1 MELRHLRYFV
11 AVAEE
16 LNFGRAAE
24 RLRISQPPLS
34 QQIRKLEDELGVRLF
49 YRTKRR
55 VELTEVGGLFL
66 AEARK
71 TLRQAEGAARVARRA
86 GRGELGSLSLGFVGS
101 AAYGVLPELLRGF
114 RGEYPGV
121 RLELRTMTTLEQ
133 AEALENGEIG
143 LGVLRPPVEGDLKLL
158 PVADEPLVA
167 VLPEGHPLAAR
178 RTVPL
183 AALAGEDFVLW
194 PRRSGSAV
202 YDRILGLCAGAG
214 FSPRVAQESEEH
226 QVIMGLVAARL
237 GVSLMIG
244 DPGLFSG
251 RGVVFREVR
260 DPRWSW
266 GLALA
271 HRRREGSPVV
281 RAFVELARRTA
292 TSTEPARR

>member
-55 VELTEVGGLFL
+55 VELTEAGGLFL
-66 AEARK
+66 DEARK
-71 TLRQAEGAARVARRA
+71 TLRQAERAARVARLA
-86 GRGELGSLSLGFVGS
+86 GRGELGSLSLRFVGS
-101 AAYGVLPELLRGF
+101 AAYGVLPELLRAF
-114 RGEYPGV
+114 RQEYPGV

-133 AEALENGEIG
+133 AEALESGEIG
-143 LGVLRPPVEGDLKLL
+143 LGVLRPPLDGDLELL
-158 PVADEPLVA
+158 PVAREPLMA
-167 VLPEGHPLAAR
+167 VLPEGHVLADR
-178 RTVPL
+178 DTVPL

-202 YDRILGLCAGAG
+202 YDRILGLCAEAG
-214 FSPRVAQESEEH
+214 FSPRITQESEEH
-226 QVIMGLVAARL
+226 QVIAGLVAAGF
-237 GVSLMIG
+237 GVSLVIG
-244 DPGLFSG
+244 DPKLFSG
-251 RGVVFREVR
+251 RGVVFRTVR
-260 DPRWSW
+260 DPGWSW
-266 GLALA
+266 ELALA
-271 HRRREGSPVV
+271 HRRRRGSPAV

-292 TSTEPARR
+292 TSTG